1 MLGNLTTTLNLGA
14 FSEEEKV
21 QLKGDSPIKRKM
33 NDIVKKPCGSK
44 KRYLLLL
51 RKTSG

>member
-1 MLGNLTTTLNLGA
+1 MLENLTTTLNLGV

-33 NDIVKKPCGSK
+33 NDIVKKSRAAA
-44 KRYLLLL
+44 KRDPFT
-51 RKTSG
+51 RN